1 MRIAVPNKG
10 RLHEPTIDLLERA
23 GLHLENG
30 ADRKLYAD
38 TVDPD
43 VTVLFARA
51 ADIPEYVSDGAADL
65 GITGFDQVQEA
76 RVDNV
81 SELLDLEF
89 GRCRLVL
96 AAPEDGDIERLEDLA
111 GKTVATEFPNI
122 TEDFFADTGVEPDI
136 VEVSGATELTPHVEM
151 ADAIVD
157 ITSTGTTLKMNRLAI
172 VDEVL
177 SSSVRLF
184 GRDDV
189 LDEPKID
196 EVRTALSSVKQ
207 AEGKRYLMM
216 NVPRDRLED
225 VRDVI
230 RGWAGRRS
238 WTSPTKTTMRRPLL
252 STPSSTS
259 EMSSRRSPRSKRRRE
274 RYFGDR
280 DRATGRVVRSVVT
293 RVAGYA
299 GTRAPDRPESGLLE
313 SGGDRSLER
322 VELEKGVERG
332 AVRRRADKAPHP
344 IEAHDIVFLEQREM
358 GFTERR
364 VDPLAQLVDRRPD
377 RRVAFG
383 IGEPADER
391 SEGIGSSV
399 ASTQRRISHRRSLS
413 TTREIVS
420 RGGTTTE
427 RTVVAEAKPIRSG
440 RRWIRVDR
448 HWHEKVRDGTL
459 DKRDRSFRRV

>member
-51 ADIPEYVSDGAADL
+51 ADIPEYVADGAADL

-81 SELLDLEF
+81 AELLDLEF

-96 AAPEDGDIERLEDLA
+96 AAPEDGDITSVDDLA
-111 GKTVATEFPNI
+111 GKIVATEFPNI
-122 TEDFFADTGVEPDI
+122 TADFFADTGVEPDI

-189 LDEPKID
+189 LDEPKVG
-196 EVRTALSSVKQ
+196 EVRTALSSVKH

-216 NVPRDRLED
+216 NVPRAELDD

-230 RGWAGRRS
+230 PGLGG
-238 WTSPTKTTMRRPLL
+238 PTVM
-252 STPSSTS
+252 
-259 EMSSRRSPRSKRRRE
+259 
-274 RYFGDR
+274 
-280 DRATGRVVRSVVT
+280 
-293 RVAGYA
+293 
-299 GTRAPDRPESGLLE
+299 
-313 SGGDRSLER
+313 
-322 VELEKGVERG
+322 
-332 AVRRRADKAPHP
+332 
-344 IEAHDIVFLEQREM
+344 DI
-358 GFTERR
+358 
-364 VDPLAQLVDRRPD
+364 
-377 RRVAFG
+377 
-383 IGEPADER
+383 ADETD
-391 SEGIGSSV
+391 GDGKV
-399 ASTQRRISHRRSLS
+399 AVHAVVNETDVFETITDVKAAGASDILVT
-413 TTREIVS
+413 EI
-420 RGGTTTE
+420 E
-427 RTVVAEAKPIRSG
+427 RLVE
-440 RRWIRVDR
+440 
-448 HWHEKVRDGTL
+448 
-459 DKRDRSFRRV
+459 

>member
-51 ADIPEYVSDGAADL
+51 ADIPEYVADGAADL

-76 RVDNV
+76 RVDTV

-96 AAPEDGDIERLEDLA
+96 AAPEDGDITALEDLA

-122 TEDFFADTGVEPDI
+122 TADFFADTGVEPDI

-157 ITSTGTTLKMNRLAI
+157 ITSTGTTLKMNRLAVI
-172 VDEVL
+172 DEVL
-177 SSSVRLF
+177 ASSVRLF
-184 GRDDV
+184 GREDV
-189 LDEPKID
+189 LDDPKVD

-230 RGWAGRRS
+230 PGLGG
-238 WTSPTKTTMRRPLL
+238 PTIM
-252 STPSSTS
+252 
-259 EMSSRRSPRSKRRRE
+259 
-274 RYFGDR
+274 
-280 DRATGRVVRSVVT
+280 
-293 RVAGYA
+293 
-299 GTRAPDRPESGLLE
+299 
-313 SGGDRSLER
+313 
-322 VELEKGVERG
+322 
-332 AVRRRADKAPHP
+332 
-344 IEAHDIVFLEQREM
+344 DI
-358 GFTERR
+358 
-364 VDPLAQLVDRRPD
+364 
-377 RRVAFG
+377 
-383 IGEPADER
+383 ADETDAE
-391 SEGIGSSV
+391 SKV
-399 ASTQRRISHRRSLS
+399 AVHAVVNERDVFETITEVKAAGASDILVT
-413 TTREIVS
+413 EI
-420 RGGTTTE
+420 E
-427 RTVVAEAKPIRSG
+427 RLVE
-440 RRWIRVDR
+440 
-448 HWHEKVRDGTL
+448 
-459 DKRDRSFRRV
+459 